1 MSTLIIRV
9 RRSAVAAIAGAAL
22 AAASLAAC
30 TTSGGTSD
38 DQMGRLLVAPDKFV
52 LYNCAQLAE
61 AAQTTAVRERELQLL
76 MAKAGVDSAGRLV
89 SALAYRPEY
98 LTVRGEMNELRKA
111 AAAKN
116 CKFVPGAENPGGGT
130 SDRTVR

>member
-1 MSTLIIRV
+1 MH
-9 RRSAVAAIAGAAL
+9 RRLSVVISLAAAL
-22 AAASLAAC
+22 AAASL
-30 TTSGGTSD
+30 SGCGTSD

-61 AAQTTAVRERELQLL
+61 AARTTAVRERELQQL
-76 MAKAGVDSAGRLV
+76 MAKAGVDSAGQLA

-98 LTVRGEMNELRKA
+98 LMVRGDMNELRKA

-116 CKFVPGAENPGGGT
+116 CKFVPGAENPGGPA
-130 SDRTVR
+130 SDNAVR